1 LSIRDSI
8 EDLYQEKL
16 KTPEEIVRQFQNGW
30 SCMTD
35 AVLSAPRA
43 LYTALGNRAR
53 KGDIHGITAYTFL
66 DIFPVAWYE
75 QPFKENVQGIS
86 WFSGSGARAAAAA
99 GHCDIMPCHYSD
111 APALVTDYVEVDAY
125 CITVSPMDKHG
136 YFSTGCSASLSS
148 ALKRKAKRIYLEVNA
163 NMPRA
168 LTAPIIHISEVTA
181 LCESSDA
188 LITLPPAESDAVS
201 VTIGNLIAA
210 EVPDGATIQLGIGA
224 IPSEVGKA
232 LKTKRN
238 LGIHTEMFIDGMIEL
253 LDCGAADNS
262 RKPIHT
268 GRSVA
273 TFAFGSK
280 RLYDYIDDNPAIE
293 MLPVNYVNDPAV
305 IARHP
310 NFVSVNAALEVDFFG
325 QVSAESLG
333 TRHISGSGGQVDY
346 VRGAVLSKGG
356 KSFIAFPS
364 TASDGTISKIA
375 PTLKAGSVVTTG
387 KNEVDHIV
395 TEYGIAKLRGQPLSK
410 RVKALISIAHPR
422 FRDELTFAAKKQ
434 GIII

>member
-1 LSIRDSI
+1 MDNFKA
-8 EDLYQEKL
+8 LYQEKL
-16 KTPEEIVRQFQNGW
+16 KSPEEIVSQFHSGW

-35 AVLSAPRA
+35 AALAAPRA
-43 LYTALGNRAR
+43 LYAALGKRVQE
-53 KGDIHGITAYTFL
+53 GDLCGITVYTFL

-75 QPFKENVQGIS
+75 QPFKEKLQGIS
-86 WFSGSGARAAAAA
+86 WFSGPGARAAVAA

-111 APALVTDYVEVDAY
+111 APRLVADYVDVDAC

-136 YFSTGCSASLSS
+136 YFSTGCSASLSF
-148 ALKRKAKRIYLEVNA
+148 AMIRKAKRIYLEVNA

-168 LTAPIIHISEVTA
+168 LTAPVIHISQAAA
-181 LCESSDA
+181 LCESSEA
-188 LITLPPAESDAVS
+188 LLTLPPAESDAES
-201 VTIGNLIAA
+201 AAIGSLIAA

-224 IPSEVGKA
+224 IPNEVGKA
-232 LKTKRN
+232 LKAKRD
-238 LGIHTEMFIDGMIEL
+238 LGIHTELLTDGMIEL
-253 LDCGAADNS
+253 LECGAANNS
-262 RKPIHT
+262 RKPIHN
-268 GRSVA
+268 GRTVA

-280 RLYDYIDDNPAIE
+280 RMYDYIDDNPAVE
-293 MLPVNYVNDPAV
+293 MLPVDYVNDPAV

-346 VRGAVLSKGG
+346 VRGAVMSKGG

-364 TASDGTISKIA
+364 AAAGGTASRITPA
-375 PTLKAGSVVTTG
+375 LKAGSVVTTG
-387 KNEVDHIV
+387 KNEVDHVV

-410 RVKALISIAHPR
+410 RVKALISIAHPK
-422 FRDELTFAAKKQ
+422 FRDELTFAARKQ